1 MTRVVPSFLLAT
13 LAGVLLSIGCTESPA
28 SDEKKAGDKSA
39 DAKADQKPEAADEI
53 VVYSGRNE
61 SLVGPV
67 LQAFEKKTGKKLKV
81 RYGDTAELA
90 ALLVEEGAKSP
101 AAMFLAQDAGALG
114 AVSDAKLFAPVP
126 ASTLSKVAKEYQA
139 DDGTWV
145 GVTGRARSVVYNTKK
160 VKEDELPASVFDLT
174 DAKYKGRI
182 GWAPGNG
189 SFQAFVTAMR
199 LMHGE
204 EKTKEWLLG
213 MKKNDVKDYPKN
225 SAIVRATGAGEV
237 DLGLVNHYYLYR
249 FTKEDKDFPAKNHYT
264 KAGDIG
270 ALVNVSGAGI
280 LKSAKP
286 AAKATAEELLAF
298 LVSKEAQDMFAQNAF
313 EYPVVEGAVGP
324 AGLPSLKER
333 KPPKLDLGKLQDLKG
348 TLALLRETKALP

>member
-1 MTRVVPSFLLAT
+1 MST
-13 LAGVLLSIGCTESPA
+13 GCTESPKA
-28 SDEKKAGDKSA
+28 DEKKTGETAS
-39 DAKADQKPEAADEI
+39 DAKAADEI

-67 LQAFEKKTGKKLKV
+67 LKAFEKKTGKTLKV
-81 RYGDTAELA
+81 RYGGTAELA

-101 AAMFLAQDAGALG
+101 AAIFLAQDAGALG
-114 AVSDAKLFAPVP
+114 AVSDAKLFASVP

-139 DDGTWV
+139 EDGTWV
-145 GVTGRARSVVYNTKK
+145 GVTGRARSVVYNTKA
-160 VKEDELPASVFDLT
+160 VKEDALPASVFDLT
-174 DAKYKGRI
+174 DAKYKGRV

-199 LMHGE
+199 LKHGE
-204 EKTKEWLLG
+204 DKTKEWLLG

-298 LVSKEAQDMFAQNAF
+298 LVSKEAQEMFATNAF
-313 EYPVVEGAVGP
+313 EYPVVADAVGP
-324 AGLPSLKER
+324 SGLPSLKER
-333 KPPKLDLGKLQDLKG
+333 QPPKLDLGKLQDLKG